1 MPTYYYESFRII
13 GFPAIV
19 TNHITM
25 GVGYDVTERFTLNIG
40 YMHAFE
46 ASISESGTNLAGQPT
61 GLEELSAEML
71 QRNRAEPQP
80 RGSPGKNG

>member
-19 TNHITM
+19 TNHLTM
-25 GVGYDVTERFTLNIG
+25 GVGYDVTSRFTVNVS

-46 ASISESGTNLAGQPT
+46 HTISESGTNLAGQSA
-61 GLEELSAEML
+61 GLKSKLSE
-71 QRNRAEPQP
+71 
-80 RGSPGKNG
+80 NGIDFGFSWRF